1 VKTFGSAFA
10 WMGDV
15 MREKEKKTKVN
26 QYLDLLVYYDAKL
39 VKSGARDEWG
49 SRRVVA
55 EKTGAELPLTPKG
68 RLLMVNLLLDEC
80 GSVEAVNERV
90 QRYRASHS

>member
-15 MREKEKKTKVN
+15 MREKEKKTKVT

-39 VKSGARDEWG
+39 VKRGG
-49 SRRVVA
+49 SMRVVA
-55 EKTGAELPLTPKG
+55 EKTGAELPLTPRG
-68 RLLMVNLLLDEC
+68 RPLMVNLLLDEC

-90 QRYRASHS
+90 QFYRASHS